1 MYAVPGV
8 VLTWWASGAWVHGC
22 LEERV
27 KDFSSSKIHHECHEH
42 DKHHRYMARKLRQFN
57 CITRCAYHI
66 LVAGDGI
73 LPFKPPTKFMLGN
86 KIMTDSPTR
95 GSLASWINRGT
106 TGATGLALPS
116 PSASTCD
123 SVKRHGLVK
132 DMPSHDVGCRYTL
145 VTLVNAVAVERHRL
159 EHPRVCKTNPP
170 DSEFRGRL
178 RGRR

>member
-73 LPFKPPTKFMLGN
+73 LPFKPPTTFMLGN
-86 KIMTDSPTR
+86 DGFQRVAPWLA
-95 GSLASWINRGT
+95 GSIA
-106 TGATGLALPS
+106 ALRERQVS
-116 PSASTCD
+116 KCL
-123 SVKRHGLVK
+123 RHL
-132 DMPSHDVGCRYTL
+132 
-145 VTLVNAVAVERHRL
+145 
-159 EHPRVCKTNPP
+159 
-170 DSEFRGRL
+170 RL
-178 RGRR
+178 RVTASSVMGWLRICQIMMLSAATR